1 MTIRQYVTPESDRF
15 MLPVS
20 IAAMAALTLMMLNT
34 WTLLLWDELSVGLYW
49 LPRSISTLMA
59 VSLIV
64 ISALIWKLYLSLLIR
79 LNGRKDART
88 AWLATAVTAACLA
101 STLVVAFTVPLIS
114 ANRPETT
121 VTMAACA
128 QLITVL
134 PTLYF
139 AAKVTF
145 SIAALF
151 EALRATEKA
160 RLTEPHEPR
169 HD

>member
-1 MTIRQYVTPESDRF
+1 MTTRQYVSPEGDRF
-15 MLPVS
+15 ILPVS
-20 IAAMAALTLMMLNT
+20 IAAMAALALMMLNM

-59 VSLIV
+59 ATLIV
-64 ISALIWKLYLSLLIR
+64 IAALIWKLYFSLLIR
-79 LNGRKDART
+79 LKGRKDVRT
-88 AWLATAVTAACLA
+88 AWLATAVTAACVV
-101 STLVVAFTVPLIS
+101 STIVVALTMPLIS
-114 ANRPETT
+114 ADRAETT
-121 VTMAACA
+121 ITMAACA
-128 QLITVL
+128 QLMTAL

-139 AAKVTF
+139 AAKSTF

-169 HD
+169 HE